1 MESAVS
7 CRSIH
12 TGPRQWQRPG
22 PIVTVR
28 NVVAANLCFHSCL
41 SFCLQGVADTPR
53 QTPPGQTPPGQMPP
67 RQTPPGQTLPWA
79 DTPQADTCLG
89 RHPTGRHT
97 PLGRHLPDQC
107 MLGYDSH
114 CSRRY
119 TSYWNAFLFPIVL
132 ALSCSHTV

>member
-79 DTPQADTCLG
+79 DTPRQTPAWADTPQADTPPLADTSLTSACWDMIATAADG
-89 RHPTGRHT
+89 THPTGMHS
-97 PLGRHLPDQC
+97 C
-107 MLGYDSH
+107 
-114 CSRRY
+114 
-119 TSYWNAFLFPIVL
+119 FLLF
-132 ALSCSHTV
+132 